1 VPNANPIAL
10 DVFASTHAG
19 TTVNLFADASDPDND
34 PISITSI
41 GHTVSGHGNDYRV
54 ASASDAQQLLWDA
67 YDATAYG
74 RLPLRRPGTDEW
86 QAGRYE
92 FGHHFDTD
100 YEAIP
105 EKTLIRTTSSI
116 SGGRT
121 TGGMAVTSRP
131 TGISTTGRG
140 SALTRIPSLREAG
153 RRNHA
158 TAYPLYLQKEFTA
171 ALY

>member
-1 VPNANPIAL
+1 LEDRTVPNANPIAL

-86 QAGRYE
+86 QAGDYL

-100 YEAIP
+100 YKGDPKKNAF
-105 EKTLIRTTSSI
+105 KNNLQ
-116 SGGRT
+116 
-121 TGGMAVTSRP
+121 
-131 TGISTTGRG
+131 
-140 SALTRIPSLREAG
+140 
-153 RRNHA
+153 HA
-158 TAYPLYLQKEFTA
+158 RWIDKRTA
-171 ALY
+171 AGHIPADGHIYYGTWTGPHHYNQPPQGW